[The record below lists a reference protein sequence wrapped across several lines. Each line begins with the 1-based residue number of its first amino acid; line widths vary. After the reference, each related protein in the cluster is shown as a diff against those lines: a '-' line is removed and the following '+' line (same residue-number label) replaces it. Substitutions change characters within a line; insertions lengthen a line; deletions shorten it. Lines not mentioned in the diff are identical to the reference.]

1 MKELLV
7 DTILFN
13 PTTQNINESM
23 SGGGRV
29 IVNGVLQRAEAKNQ
43 NGRVYPKEILM
54 REVKK
59 YADTNIKERR
69 ALGELDH
76 PESSII
82 NLKNVS
88 HNVLEVKWKGNDV
101 VGVVEILPTPAG
113 NILKELLKCGI
124 RLGISSRGMGSVEE
138 MSEGIVQVQ
147 DDFELIGWDFVSN
160 PSTHGAF
167 MYPKG
172 TNEGLYEGL
181 ITEGVGISTI
191 SKIDPKIKRINNNIT
206 NIICEIGNV
215 CECIFDGR

>member
-7 DTILFN
+7 DTMLFN
-13 PTTQNINESM
+13 PTTQNINESIDG
-23 SGGGRV
+23 SGKV

-76 PESSII
+76 PESSVI

-172 TNEGLYEGL
+172 TNEGLHEGI
-181 ITEGVGISTI
+181 ITEGIGISTI